1 MEIPLTRFFCIQCTN
16 RYVFISDRQAIATK
30 LSKQITRRTN
40 AMKSAIAKYN
50 PSLKSL
56 EDWVEGLPNEI
67 DFSEA
72 KEPDSQLYSALNME
86 TGQDSV
92 PFTVKRSAI
101 DLHNFLERCK
111 EEQELLD
118 TEVEKLI
125 SHYESKKEE
134 LESYITEHS
143 GISTK
148 VIKGAVAIFKK
159 DIVNVNNT
167 LYSLGCTLCDYLS
180 EETKSKLPT
189 VKIVAEHA
197 FNQLFSTETFEN
209 TPVDETNLSDDE
221 CDNESLHFSDE
232 VQIFLTS
239 S

>member
-1 MEIPLTRFFCIQCTN
+1 MKISFTFLRTLTLS
-16 RYVFISDRQAIATK
+16 FISDGQAIATK

-40 AMKSAIAKYN
+40 SMKSAIAKYN
-50 PSLKSL
+50 ASLKSL

-67 DFSEA
+67 DFDEA
-72 KEPDSQLYSALNME
+72 KEPDSQLYSALNMD
-86 TGQDSV
+86 TVQDSV

-125 SHYESKKEE
+125 SHYESKREE
-134 LESYITEHS
+134 LELFITEHS

-148 VIKGAVAIFKK
+148 VIKGAMSVFRKN
-159 DIVNVNNT
+159 IVNVNNT
-167 LYSLGCTLCDYLS
+167 LYSLGSALSDYLP
-180 EETKSKLPT
+180 EETKRRLPT

-197 FNQLFSTETFEN
+197 LSQVFSTESFEN
-209 TPVDETNLSDDE
+209 IPVDETNVGDDE

-232 VQIFLTS
+232 EDSDFADE
-239 S
+239 

>member
-1 MEIPLTRFFCIQCTN
+1 
-16 RYVFISDRQAIATK
+16 
-30 LSKQITRRTN
+30 
-40 AMKSAIAKYN
+40 MKSVIAKYN
-50 PSLKSL
+50 ASLKSL

-67 DFSEA
+67 DFDEA

-86 TGQDSV
+86 TVQDSV

-125 SHYESKKEE
+125 SHYESKREE
-134 LESYITEHS
+134 LESFITEHS

-148 VIKGAVAIFKK
+148 VIKGAVSVFRKN
-159 DIVNVNNT
+159 IVNVNNT
-167 LYSLGCTLCDYLS
+167 LYSLGSALCDYLP
-180 EETKSKLPT
+180 EETKRRLPT

-197 FNQLFSTETFEN
+197 LSQVFSTESFEN
-209 TPVDETNLSDDE
+209 IPVNETNVSDDE

-232 VQIFLTS
+232 EDSDFS
-239 S
+239 DE